1 MTEGQWAAVLFSPVS
16 LIFGV
21 CFIVFRRHISN
32 AARDVRRQQGQPVT
46 ENTQSPF
53 LVAGAGVFFACVGI
67 VLPIAAFS
75 GLFHTV

>member
-1 MTEGQWAAVLFSPVS
+1 MTEGQWAAVLFSPVC

-21 CFIVFRRHISN
+21 CFIVFHRHISD
-32 AARDVRRQQGQPVT
+32 AARDVRSQQSQPVT

-53 LVAGAGVFFACVGI
+53 LMAAAGVFMACIGI

-75 GLFHTV
+75 GVFNTV